1 MKTKINMIKKFG
13 LSSRTAF
20 TVAELLIALF
30 VTGLLITAVAAA
42 FNASLNNY
50 SKNRE
55 IYLASDKARQA
66 LIQMTSQLRMAKA
79 VNPAS
84 PANECAFFA
93 EDGNNLTFRYASTS
107 RNLYLVTADGAQYVL
122 CDNVTSASFTKLPAG
137 SPDVNSIQISMTVAA
152 GPTRQTFT
160 AAAAVRKN
168 LR

>member
-1 MKTKINMIKKFG
+1 M
-13 LSSRTAF
+13 RAAF
-20 TVAELLIALF
+20 TMAELLIALF
-30 VTGLLITAVAAA
+30 VTGLLIAAVAVA
-42 FNASLNNY
+42 FNASVKNY

-55 IYLASDKARQA
+55 IYLVSDKARQA

-93 EDGNNLTFRYASTS
+93 EDGNNLIFRYESPS
-107 RNLYLVTADGAQYVL
+107 KNLYLVKADGTKYVL
-122 CDNVTSASFTKLPAG
+122 CDNVTSAAFTKLPSGGA
-137 SPDVNSIQISMTVAA
+137 DVNSVQISMTVSA

-160 AAAAVRKN
+160 SAAAVRKN

>member
-1 MKTKINMIKKFG
+1 MKTKIKNLNVSG
-13 LSSRTAF
+13 RSYRSAF

-30 VTGLLITAVAAA
+30 VAGLLIAAVAGA
-42 FNASLNNY
+42 FNASVKNY
-50 SKNRE
+50 TKNRE
-55 IYLASDKARQA
+55 IYLVSDKARQA

-93 EDGNNLTFRYASTS
+93 EDGNNLTYRYASPS
-107 RNLYLVTADGAQYVL
+107 RNLYLVTADGVQHIL
-122 CDNVTSASFTKLPAG
+122 CDNVTSATFTKLPTG
-137 SPDVNSIQISMTVAA
+137 SPDVNSVQITMTVAA